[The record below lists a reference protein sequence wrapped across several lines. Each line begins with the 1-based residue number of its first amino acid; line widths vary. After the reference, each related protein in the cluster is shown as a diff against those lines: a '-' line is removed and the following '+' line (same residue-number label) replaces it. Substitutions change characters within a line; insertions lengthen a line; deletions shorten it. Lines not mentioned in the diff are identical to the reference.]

1 MPLKFINSNN
11 SKIAYLEK
19 NENAPFTIF
28 FLHGNSSSHQ
38 TWENIFEH
46 KKLDHYRLIAF
57 DLPAHGA
64 SDGISDYSL
73 PTIGRIMAES
83 IHRLFVDKPFIV
95 VGVSLGTNIIAETIA
110 YDINPLGIVLAGPC
124 IIGANCGIPNI
135 MIPET
140 SIGLSFVDELRSE
153 QLNELAKL
161 LRNHYS
167 EPYHNRFENDFKIVK
182 DNFRSKFGQ
191 SVVQG
196 KFSDQI
202 QIINKK
208 NLPTLV
214 IFGDADQVFYPD
226 YLDHI
231 TLPLWNNKVYKIP
244 GGHWIHL
251 DNPNVFSDWLSSFV
265 TDIFK

>member
-1 MPLKFINSNN
+1 MPLKFININN

-38 TWENIFEH
+38 TWQNIFEH
-46 KKLDHYRLIAF
+46 EKLDHYRLIAF

-73 PTIGRIMAES
+73 PTIGRIMAEN
-83 IHRLFVDKPFIV
+83 IHRLSVDKPFIV

-124 IIGANCGIPNI
+124 IIGEDCGIPNI

-140 SIGLSFVDELRSE
+140 SIGLSFVDKLSSG
-153 QLNELAKL
+153 QLNELDKL
-161 LRNHYS
+161 FRNHFY
-167 EPYHNRFENDFKIVK
+167 EKYHSRFADDFNSVK
-182 DNFRSKFGQ
+182 DDFRSKFGK
-191 SVVQG
+191 SVAEG

-208 NLPTLV
+208 NPPTLV

-226 YLDHI
+226 YLDNI

-251 DNPNVFSDWLSSFV
+251 DNPDVFNDLLSSFAM
-265 TDIFK
+265 DIFK

>member
-1 MPLKFINSNN
+1 MPLKFVNINK
-11 SKIAYLEK
+11 SKIAYRKK
-19 NENAPFTIF
+19 NAVAPFTIF
-28 FLHGNSSSHQ
+28 FLHGNSSRHQ
-38 TWENIFEH
+38 TWENIFEN
-46 KKLDHYRLIAF
+46 KKLDPYRLIAF

-83 IHRLFVDKPFIV
+83 INRLSVDKPFIL
-95 VGVSLGTNIIAETIA
+95 VGVSLGTNIIAEAMA

-124 IIGANCGIPNI
+124 IIGADCSIANI

-140 SIGLSFVDELRSE
+140 SIGLSFVDELRIE

-161 LRNHYS
+161 LRNHYTG
-167 EPYHNRFENDFKIVK
+167 PYYNKFENDFKMVK
-182 DNFRSKFGQ
+182 DNFRPKFGQ
-191 SVVQG
+191 FVGEG

-214 IFGDADQVFYPD
+214 IFGDTDQVFYPD
-226 YLDHI
+226 YLDNI

-251 DNPNVFSDWLSSFV
+251 DNPDVFSDLLSSFAM
-265 TDIFK
+265 DISK